1 MNKKRGF
8 LVIVGIV
15 VAAVLLAILFDT
27 MLANRQPII
36 TSLKAAADWT
46 APLNSIRV
54 TCNASDPDGDELSY
68 NWSTSGGN
76 ISGTGAVV
84 NWTAP
89 PYIGSYDVTV
99 TVTDSRGG
107 EVTDYAIII
116 VRANTSPII
125 TSLIADADWTLPSG
139 SLQVTCNA
147 SDPDGDELSYNWS
160 ASGGNI
166 SGTGAVVNWTAPA
179 EVGIY
184 DVTVVVSDG
193 HGEEATR
200 SVILSV
206 DLGAPPIIESLI
218 VTPIGHIYLRK
229 STTAGCDYDV
239 WKTEKYDIEC
249 IVSDTSGE
257 VFYDWS
263 CDNGEISE
271 IFEDGSTITWIAPNQ
286 TSVQATV
293 TVTVSDAADNRVRKS
308 IDFCVPFC
316 ACGSWG

>member
-293 TVTVSDAADNRVRKS
+293 TVTVSDAADNRMRKS

>member
-160 ASGGNI
+160 ASRGNI

-293 TVTVSDAADNRVRKS
+293 TVTVSDAADNRMRKS